1 MPSAII
7 PSPTS
12 PLALA
17 GRAANV
23 KAARQV
29 FADHLLTK
37 AKNTIRRKRSDVALF
52 EKFLASQHLP
62 VSHLFTSPE
71 AWKSITWGLIKQFV
85 YWQVQQGYAIPS
97 ANARLSTIK
106 VFSRLAFQAG
116 YLDEKEYLLI
126 EAVRGYSRKEGKRID
141 KERLAHKFPI
151 RHSSKKSEPTIYTD
165 EAAERMKN
173 QADTPKG
180 RRNSLLMCLLIDHGL
195 RVGEVAALT
204 RGSFDLKARTMTF
217 YREKIDIT
225 QTHQLTDDTYRAA
238 VAYLTKDAPQAGI
251 LWRRARKMK
260 DELGKQLREAGAT
273 RSILEWVK
281 EIGLKEGLDLSP
293 HDNRHYGAT
302 YEARHGTPVDRLMD
316 WGGWASP
323 AMPMRYINKEKIAN
337 SGTAKI
343 KSK

>member
-1 MPSAII
+1 MNKSIT
-7 PSPTS
+7 PSPS
-12 PLALA
+12 QSLAVAGTNANQRVSQRAFASHLSRLA
-17 GRAANV
+17 
-23 KAARQV
+23 
-29 FADHLLTK
+29 T
-37 AKNTIRRKRSDVALF
+37 NTIKRKQFDIALF
-52 EKFLASQHLP
+52 ERFLNSQSIP
-62 VSHLFTSPE
+62 IRGMFRNPA
-71 AWKSITWGLIKQFV
+71 AWTGITYGLVQEFV
-85 YWQVQQGYAIPS
+85 QWQVGLGYAIRTI
-97 ANARLSTIK
+97 NCRLSTVK
-106 VFSRLAFQAG
+106 VFSRLAFESG
-116 YLDEKEYLLI
+116 TLDSKEHLLI
-126 EAVRGYSRKEGKRID
+126 EGIKSYRSVEGKRID
-141 KERLAHKFPI
+141 KERVAHKVPVRI
-151 RHSSKKSEPTIYTD
+151 GSKKSEPTIYTD

-173 QADTPKG
+173 QVDTPKG